1 MGRGRMGDSKEGT
14 PRQWTALLNSDT
26 WQCRSGEESV
36 EELLRVPICLSAF
49 CQQLSFQRLL
59 TALPS
64 LSRKEWFLHKRLSMT
79 AERGRA
85 CGATRGHVGDQSG
98 T

>member
-1 MGRGRMGDSKEGT
+1 MGDSKERT

-26 WQCRSGEESV
+26 WQRRSGEESV

-49 CQQLSFQRLL
+49 GQQLSFQGLL

-64 LSRKEWFLHKRLSMT
+64 LSGKEWFLHRRLSMT

-85 CGATRGHVGDQSG
+85 RGAKRGHVGDQSG